1 MNRRAFLSAAGAA
14 PLLRMSLWGQAPG
27 PPNPAPWGAP
37 AIPAVRGEYRRA
49 LVSFQPV
56 QGAASYLVR
65 YRVGD
70 GKAETIEGV
79 LVTDYCIHGLEN
91 GVAYHVSVA
100 AAGPAGTTAFSPEA
114 AVIPAAEMD
123 WRSLSEAFSGSN
135 PTRSSCPFWMVHG
148 EESDEELRQFLDVAY
163 RFGFEGV
170 TLHPYNYKDFLGDG
184 EWSRWKVIVDHARK
198 LGLAVWQQDD
208 KNYPSGYAAGTIV
221 RQERALARWEIA
233 LVHKQAYRGPAPL
246 ELRLASVVPKTHR
259 LVSVSA
265 LGPEERIEDPTERAA
280 SGEVLWDV
288 PAGQWT
294 VCITARWQP
303 ELERSAEEVRG
314 YIDPLSERATDLY
327 VDAISGATFRHLGP
341 EFGRTWKGFFIDEP
355 GFYSSGDKLGQG
367 NGDYP
372 YTPDFLERFTRN
384 YGYSP
389 RALLP
394 LLWVS
399 HGKQTARVRRDYMDY
414 VSGEYARLFIGKLT
428 TFAESHGIQIT
439 GHVRED
445 KPYELGAG
453 TGDNVRCLEHYSMG
467 GFDHIFDQW
476 YGPDEDVYWRQPKM
490 ASSVSH
496 YKQTP
501 QDEAMVEHFAAT
513 GWRTGLTEM
522 KAMMDWT
529 TCRGLNRIVP
539 CGLDTARPTVWEDA
553 PEFWLHGENPL
564 APYFRA
570 YQVVANRETMLIR
583 GGRHIAKALVL
594 DPAES
599 AWAGTVEDLWKVNKA
614 LGQAHFDH
622 DIVSYRVFTDS
633 ARCRFEG
640 KRILLGQEDYEFVV
654 VPGVDAIPPA
664 VLARLLNFYSAGGT
678 VICVG
683 PEARLDPSTMK
694 IVPRLPFRSTDGQE
708 NQAVSDLAAKIWGPQ
723 AAGPGRAYLTGYSS
737 VTSLIYGLNAH
748 DVWIEPTLRGLQYY
762 HRRLSKRDLYFFNNE
777 GEAVRTVVALEGA
790 DGVPEMWDPVT
801 GRIFQAPCYYK
812 KVSKLHIRL
821 ELDRYESLFVVV
833 NPAVRPQNHLLK
845 TDADRVLRRDN
856 GKIELRHFGGGAVHY
871 VAESGQ
877 ERTWT
882 PGTAREPLVLSNGW
896 QRTAGVRGAATY
908 TTTFPLSGLGSS
920 AELHVTRMTQVVH
933 PKLNGH
939 DLGMR
944 FAWPFRFDLGPHLSP
959 SANQLEIS
967 HVERHTYESK
977 LGEVTVAPYSA
988 LEI

>member
-1 MNRRAFLSAAGAA
+1 MNRRSFLSAAGAA
-14 PLLRMSLWGQAPG
+14 PLLRMSLWRTGSASPAPSPWG
-27 PPNPAPWGAP
+27 PPS
-37 AIPAVRGEYRRA
+37 IRSIRGEYKRA

-56 QGAASYLVR
+56 EGAASYLVR
-65 YRVGD
+65 WRASD
-70 GKAETIEGV
+70 GKSETIEGV
-79 LVTDYCIHGLEN
+79 VATEYVIHGLEN
-91 GVAYHVSVA
+91 CASYNVSVA
-100 AAGPAGTTAFSPEA
+100 ASGPTGVTAFSAEA
-114 AVIPAAEMD
+114 AVTPTPEMD
-123 WRSLSEAFSGSN
+123 WRSLAAAFGGSN

-148 EESDEELRQFLDVAY
+148 DETDAELRQFLDVAY

-170 TLHPYNYKDFLGDG
+170 TLHPYDYKDFLGEG
-184 EWSRWKVIVDHARK
+184 EWSRWKVIVEHARK

-221 RQERALARWEIA
+221 SRDRTLARWEIA
-233 LVHKQAYRGPAPL
+233 VVHKQEFHGPASL
-246 ELRLASVVPKTHR
+246 DMRMEALVPKTHT

-265 LGPEERIEDPTERAA
+265 LGPGERIEDLTEQAA
-280 SGEVLWDV
+280 AGEIHWQV
-288 PAGQWT
+288 PAGRWT
-294 VCITARWQP
+294 VCVTAAWQP
-303 ELERSAEEVRG
+303 EFQGEAEARG

-327 VDAISGATFRHLGP
+327 VDAISGATFRHLGE

-355 GFYSSGDKLGQG
+355 GFYSGGEKLGEG
-367 NGDYP
+367 NGSYP
-372 YTPDFLERFTRN
+372 YTPDFLDRFAKN
-384 YGYSP
+384 YGYSLRP
-389 RALLP
+389 LLP

-399 HGKQTARVRRDYMDY
+399 HGKQTARVRRDYMDF

-453 TGDNVRCLEHYSMG
+453 TGDNVCCLEHYSMG

-476 YGPDEDVYWRQPKM
+476 YGPDDDVYWRQPKM

-539 CGLDTARPTVWEDA
+539 CGLDTAQTTVWEDA

-570 YQVVANRETMLIR
+570 YQTVANRETMMIR
-583 GGRHIAKALVL
+583 GGRHVAKALVL

-599 AWAGTVEDLWKVNKA
+599 AWAGPVEDLWKVNKA

-640 KRILLGQEDYEFVV
+640 RRILLGQEDYEFVV
-654 VPGVDAIPPA
+654 VPGVEAMPAA
-664 VLARLLNFYSAGGT
+664 VLERLLSFYSGGGT
-678 VICVG
+678 VISIG
-683 PEARLDPSTMK
+683 PEARLEPSTMK
-694 IVPRLPFRSTDGQE
+694 IVARLPSRSTDGRE
-708 NQAVSDLAAKIWGPQ
+708 DERVRELADKIWGRA
-723 AAGPGRAYLTGYSS
+723 AAGEGRAFLTGYNG
-737 VTSLIYGLNAH
+737 VANLLYGLNAH
-748 DVWIEPTLRGLQYY
+748 DVWIEPNLTGLQYY

-777 GEAVRTVVALEGA
+777 GEAVRTVVRLAGA
-790 DGVPEMWDPVT
+790 VGVPEIWDPVT
-801 GRIFQAPCYYK
+801 GRIFQAPCYQK
-812 KVSKLHIRL
+812 IGNKLHVHL
-821 ELDRYESLFVVV
+821 ELARYESVFVVV
-833 NPAVRPQNHLLK
+833 NPEARTQNHLLT
-845 TDADRVLRRDN
+845 TDADRVLRREN
-856 GKIELRHFGGGAVHY
+856 GGIELRHYGSGPVHY
-871 VAESGQ
+871 RMESGG

-882 PGTAREPLVLSNGW
+882 PGEAREPLVIASGW
-896 QRTAGVRGAATY
+896 KRVVGERGAATY
-908 TTTFPLSGLGSS
+908 SVTFPSSGLGAA
-920 AELHVTRMTQVVH
+920 AELHVNGMTQVIH
-933 PKLNGH
+933 PKVNGH
-939 DLGMR
+939 DLGVR
-944 FAWPFRFDLGPHLSP
+944 FTWPFRFDLGANLLP
-959 SANQLEIS
+959 SVNQLEIE

-977 LGEVTVAPYSA
+977 QGVVTIVPYSA